1 MKKNKRVSAAHSPEL
16 ELRPHSQWADVWRRL
31 CRNKLALVGMIIV
44 VVLVLVAV
52 FADFIAPYDYAEQ
65 DFINCLS
72 FPSREH
78 LLGTDNFG
86 RDILSRIIY
95 GGRISLLV
103 SLLGC
108 AISLTTGCILGACAG
123 YFGGATETIVM
134 RIMDLLMA
142 IPGTLLAVC
151 ISASLGSGVWQTA
164 LAVSLTGI
172 APATRMLRAT
182 VMSIREQEFVEAS
195 RAAGASDIRTIFI
208 HIVPNCLAPLIVD
221 TTLRLGTNILMISSL
236 SFIGL
241 GIQPPTPEWGSMLN
255 AGRQYIRDFYPLITF
270 PGIAIMLAMFGFN
283 VFGDGLRDALDPK
296 LKQ

>member
-1 MKKNKRVSAAHSPEL
+1 MKKESISLQSSSEMEMK
-16 ELRPHSQWADVWRRL
+16 PHGQWRDVWHRL
-31 CRNKLALVGMIIV
+31 CRNKLAIVGMCIV
-44 VVLVLVAV
+44 LALTLMAI
-52 FADFIAPYDYAEQ
+52 FANVIAPYDYDEA
-65 DFINCLS
+65 DLANCLS
-72 FPSREH
+72 YPSLKH
-78 LLGTDNFG
+78 LLGTDQYG

-103 SLLGC
+103 SLMGC
-108 AISLTTGCILGACAG
+108 AISLTIGCVLGSCAG
-123 YFGGATETIVM
+123 YFGGVVETGIM
-134 RIMDLLMA
+134 RAMDILMA

-164 LAVSLTGI
+164 LAISLTGI
-172 APATRMLRAT
+172 APATRMLRAS
-182 VMSIREQEFVEAS
+182 VMSIRGQEFVEA
-195 RAAGASDIRTIFI
+195 AKAGGATDLRTIFV
-208 HIVPNCLAPLIVD
+208 HVVPNCLAPLIVD

-255 AGRQYIRDFYPLITF
+255 AGRQYIRDFYPLVTF

-296 LKQ
+296 LKR

>member
-1 MKKNKRVSAAHSPEL
+1 MSKRNDKRRD
-16 ELRPHSQWADVWRRL
+16 ELRPHSQWADVWHRL
-31 CRNKLALVGMIIV
+31 CRNKLAVVGMVIV
-44 VVLVLVAV
+44 ILLALMAIFAKVVS
-52 FADFIAPYDYAEQ
+52 PYDYDYQ
-65 DFINCLS
+65 DFANCLS
-72 FPSREH
+72 LPSRDH
-78 LLGTDNFG
+78 LLGTDNMG

-108 AISLTTGCILGACAG
+108 AISLSVGCVLGACAG
-123 YFGGATETIVM
+123 YFGGVTETIIM
-134 RIMDLLMA
+134 RIMDILMA

-195 RAAGASDIRTIFI
+195 RAAGASDMRTIFV

-255 AGRQYIRDFYPLITF
+255 AGRQYIRDFYPLVTF
-270 PGIAIMLAMFGFN
+270 PGVAIMLAMFGFN